1 MDAANRPNNTRMQEL
16 LCLHK
21 AQSTSLRRGRPEFFR
36 QDSPHSIAALSI
48 ENDTAKES
56 AINVAVVMVE
66 LEDSP
71 PLIVAKSPE
80 VTADAERPTINKLE
94 QDQPQEK
101 VEEELPTYIAASA
114 LKSSLKKKNCEMK
127 RSIHFYESVA
137 IACIPTLDEYTPSE
151 LQAIYYS
158 PEEELGHRY
167 ETKSLI
173 RVLRAAAGRQHAIDD
188 NVYCGRGLESHLLSA
203 EEKQARRAKMT
214 AHVYSV
220 VQAQFAMLLDQEDDV
235 DVDDDVLAIIS
246 LNSSHASRKVANERA
261 ANDEAQV
268 KLMQLQQQLQ
278 KSKAHMAA
286 QAEAQQQ
293 RIVAVRR
300 ASMTDVA
307 TGASPVPQRR
317 SNGSVR
323 AACA

>member
-56 AINVAVVMVE
+56 AINVAVEMVE

-71 PLIVAKSPE
+71 PLIIAKSPE

-101 VEEELPTYIAASA
+101 VQLPTYIAASA
-114 LKSSLKKKNCEMK
+114 LKSCLKKKNCEIK

-151 LQAIYYS
+151 LQAIYLLQPRGGARPSIRNQIADLRPPRRRRSTARHRRQRLLRPRSREPPPLCGGKAS
-158 PEEELGHRY
+158 PPRQDDGTRLFSRPGPVRY
-167 ETKSLI
+167 
-173 RVLRAAAGRQHAIDD
+173 AAGPR
-188 NVYCGRGLESHLLSA
+188 GR
-203 EEKQARRAKMT
+203 
-214 AHVYSV
+214 
-220 VQAQFAMLLDQEDDV
+220 
-235 DVDDDVLAIIS
+235 
-246 LNSSHASRKVANERA
+246 
-261 ANDEAQV
+261 
-268 KLMQLQQQLQ
+268 
-278 KSKAHMAA
+278 
-286 QAEAQQQ
+286 
-293 RIVAVRR
+293 
-300 ASMTDVA
+300 
-307 TGASPVPQRR
+307 
-317 SNGSVR
+317 
-323 AACA
+323 C

>member
-1 MDAANRPNNTRMQEL
+1 MDAANRPNNKRIQEL
-16 LCLHK
+16 LRLHK
-21 AQSTSLRRGRPEFFR
+21 AQSTSLCRGRPEFFR
-36 QDSPHSIAALSI
+36 QDSPHSIAARSI
-48 ENDTAKES
+48 DDDTAKES
-56 AINVAVVMVE
+56 AINVAVEMVV
-66 LEDSP
+66 LENSP
-71 PLIVAKSPE
+71 PLIVPKSPE
-80 VTADAERPTINKLE
+80 VTADAEQPTTNKLE

-114 LKSSLKKKNCEMK
+114 LKSSIKKKNCEMK

-158 PEEELGHRY
+158 PEEEHGHRY

-214 AHVYSV
+214 EHVYSV

-235 DVDDDVLAIIS
+235 DDDFLAIIS

-261 ANDEAQV
+261 ANDEAHV

-307 TGASPVPQRR
+307 TSASPVPQRN
-317 SNGSVR
+317 NGSVR